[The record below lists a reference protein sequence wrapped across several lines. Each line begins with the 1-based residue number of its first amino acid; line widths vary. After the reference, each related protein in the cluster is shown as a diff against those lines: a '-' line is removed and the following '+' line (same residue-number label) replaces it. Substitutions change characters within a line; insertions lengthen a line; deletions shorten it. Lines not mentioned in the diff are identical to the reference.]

1 LCRSGVK
8 TGSRRKTTTRV
19 RDKKGGNELKKRN
32 YFLLTLFI
40 VLGLL
45 LTACGGSDDK
55 TSGGKSDEKED
66 EVQLIDPEKD
76 FPKKVDKRDDAIEG
90 GTITYAIVKDSPFEG
105 VLDYNFYQDA
115 YDADII
121 QFFAEP

>member
-1 LCRSGVK
+1 M
-8 TGSRRKTTTRV
+8 
-19 RDKKGGNELKKRN
+19 KKRN

-76 FPKKVDKRDDAIEG
+76 FPKKSTNAMMPSKVERSH
-90 GTITYAIVKDSPFEG
+90 T
-105 VLDYNFYQDA
+105 L
-115 YDADII
+115 
-121 QFFAEP
+121 